1 MNKGPFVTVGGLIV
15 NKEGKILLVKSP
27 KWLKE
32 KYSVQGGHV
41 EPYEKLQDAIKRE
54 IKEEV
59 GLDVKIGDLLLIQE
73 VIKPEEFYDN
83 SRHFIFFDFV
93 CYSEDTNV
101 KIDNLE
107 IVNYV
112 WVSLDEALKLDVE
125 KFTRNLL
132 NKYQRYLKG
141 DKAIE
146 LVQY

>member
-32 KYSVQGGHV
+32 KYSVPGGHV

-112 WVSLDEALKLDVE
+112 WVSLDEALKLNVE